1 VLRRL
6 SHERVSLG
14 PEELVAVAGA
24 IAIGVRRVVG
34 IVQALRRG
42 IREGYVTM
50 ATTESAIQSV
60 QAKRLEH
67 LLDRH
72 KEEVIRLREELGD
85 PQEAL
90 FAFVRDK
97 FDYAA
102 FFPDVRRNSRQSE
115 WDDDDE
121 LDAW

>member
-1 VLRRL
+1 
-6 SHERVSLG
+6 
-14 PEELVAVAGA
+14 
-24 IAIGVRRVVG
+24 
-34 IVQALRRG
+34 
-42 IREGYVTM
+42 M
-50 ATTESAIQSV
+50 ATTESAMQSV

-72 KEEVIRLREELGD
+72 REEVIRLREELGD

-102 FFPDVRRNSRQSE
+102 FFPDMRRGSHRPE